1 MYMLILLTSG
11 GIYIMEENLTQDNA
25 RSRLLFSGLKE
36 LEQHGVSDFSLR
48 RVAQDAGV
56 SCAAPYRHF
65 KDKHELIS
73 EVIKFVVDGWTL
85 LSKQI
90 GEIFDSDRKALVTE
104 LAVAGLRF
112 WIANGNF
119 RTVIMVT
126 ATLGS
131 GQRGPLADFDR
142 PIADAVALYAAEK
155 EISNPDPLTFKILS
169 MIYGAVIL
177 VDGGYESAEKAAE
190 NLKGILLAEL

>member
-1 MYMLILLTSG
+1 
-11 GIYIMEENLTQDNA
+11 MEENFTQDNA

-36 LEQHGVSDFSLR
+36 LEKHGVSDFSLR
-48 RVAQDAGV
+48 RVAQDAGL

-65 KDKHELIS
+65 KDKDELIG

-85 LSKQI
+85 LSGQI
-90 GEIFDSDRKALVTE
+90 GAIFADDEKALITE

-126 ATLGS
+126 ATLGE
-131 GQRGPLADFDR
+131 GERGPMHEFDR
-142 PIADAVALYAAEK
+142 PIAEAVAAYAQK
-155 EISNPDPLTFKILS
+155 KGLSDSDRLTFKLLS

-177 VDGGYESAEKAAE
+177 VDGGYESADMAAD
-190 NLKGILLAEL
+190 NLRAVLSAEL

>member
-1 MYMLILLTSG
+1 
-11 GIYIMEENLTQDNA
+11 MEENFTPDNV

-36 LEQHGVSDFSLR
+36 LETHGVSDFSLR

-65 KDKHELIS
+65 KDKDELIS
-73 EVIKFVVDGWTL
+73 SVIQFVIEGWTL
-85 LSKQI
+85 LSGQI
-90 GEIFDSDRKALVTE
+90 SEIFGDDPKALLTE

-119 RTVIMVT
+119 RTVISASAM
-126 ATLGS
+126 LGK
-131 GQRGPLADFDR
+131 GKMGPLDEFDK
-142 PIADAVALYAAEK
+142 PILSAVERYAGVK
-155 EISNPDPLTFKILS
+155 GISNHSELSFKFLS

-177 VDGGYESAEKAAE
+177 VDGGYESADMAAG
-190 NLKGILLAEL
+190 NLRAVLSNEL

>member
-1 MYMLILLTSG
+1 
-11 GIYIMEENLTQDNA
+11 MEDSFAPDNV

-36 LEQHGVSDFSLR
+36 LETHGVSDFSLR

-65 KDKHELIS
+65 KDKDELIGA
-73 EVIKFVVDGWTL
+73 VIGFVIEGWTL
-85 LSKQI
+85 LSEQI
-90 GEIFDSDRKALVTE
+90 SDIFSSDSRSLVIE

-119 RTVIMVT
+119 RTVIS
-126 ATLGS
+126 ASQTLDKA
-131 GQRGPLADFDR
+131 PLSAFEK
-142 PIADAVALYAAEK
+142 PITDAAKRYMSDNGASYSDTL
-155 EISNPDPLTFKILS
+155 SFKLLS

-177 VDGGYESAEKAAE
+177 VDGGYESAERAAE
-190 NLKGILLAEL
+190 SLRCVLSSEL